1 VGTMFLMWI
10 GEQIDE
16 HGIGNGI
23 SIIIMVNILDRLPS
37 AIWNLGHGIALDE
50 SQQSAVLKIAALVA
64 LFVTVVVAIIYIT
77 RGERR
82 IPVQHAKHVRG
93 PRVYG
98 GQKLYLPLRVNMAGV
113 MPLIF
118 ASCLLQFPATIAA
131 AAAHALSPD
140 SLWYK
145 LFNGVQGAL
154 LPSGGTLP
162 FSYVF
167 LNGLLIF
174 FFCYFWTA
182 ITFNPKDVSE
192 NLKDNGSFIPGI
204 RPGKRTSDYL
214 ESIVNRVTLAGS
226 FFLVIIAL
234 MPISIAWIM
243 NVDLTV
249 AGFYGGT
256 SILIVVGVAL
266 DLVTKIN
273 DHLEM
278 RRYEGFAAGASGRRR
293 LRRRR

>member
-1 VGTMFLMWI
+1 
-10 GEQIDE
+10 
-16 HGIGNGI
+16 
-23 SIIIMVNILDRLPS
+23 
-37 AIWNLGHGIALDE
+37 
-50 SQQSAVLKIAALVA
+50 
-64 LFVTVVVAIIYIT
+64 
-77 RGERR
+77 
-82 IPVQHAKHVRG
+82 
-93 PRVYG
+93 
-98 GQKLYLPLRVNMAGV
+98 MAGV

-234 MPISIAWIM
+234 MPIFIAWIM